1 MSGADIFVSFKDIAE
16 VREITRRSRMAE
28 RRPMSAS
35 VMPSAR
41 YSCPGSPERFFRG
54 NTAKDLIAGCF
65 RAYHNSIAIV
75 VHHESEADDCQ
86 YSPSRTATREELNL
100 FSAGRTA
107 EPELSGRV
115 ISIAGLMLDSAVD
128 R

>member
-16 VREITRRSRMAE
+16 VREMTRRSRMAE

-54 NTAKDLIAGCF
+54 NTAKDLIAGGF
-65 RAYHNSIAIV
+65 GLITTLLRLWYITKAKPTTASTP
-75 VHHESEADDCQ
+75 
-86 YSPSRTATREELNL
+86 PSRTATREEGNL
-100 FSAGRTA
+100 FSAGRT
-107 EPELSGRV
+107 EKPEL
-115 ISIAGLMLDSAVD
+115 AGAV
-128 R
+128 